1 MYPDN
6 LYKHHRYIYK
16 NSDYIHNI
24 MSTKSPSPMDLFRTL
39 SRKCRLEILRNLCNN
54 SYRITEL
61 SKYLGISKERVSEA
75 LADLVASRLVIL
87 FEREAI
93 PGIKHTIYV
102 ASPFGSE
109 IMNIS
114 DKLDSIK
121 EKSPGKITDF
131 GDGIGYILKYYLEAD
146 FKINHN
152 TRVIREGFQIKMDI
166 EKRTPCEKKN
176 CEITCEPVIK
186 NIVKRFGRI
195 DQFEKVDHANCS
207 FNIKLI
213 RK

>member
-1 MYPDN
+1 MYPGN
-6 LYKHHRYIYK
+6 LYKHHRIYK
-16 NSDYIHNI
+16 NSYYLHNI
-24 MSTKSPSPMDLFRTL
+24 MSTKSLI
-39 SRKCRLEILRNLCNN
+39 K
-54 SYRITEL
+54 L
-61 SKYLGISKERVSEA
+61 SKTLGRQNRAYVLVKLCMKSCRNRELENPQISKGRISEA
-75 LADLVASRLVIL
+75 LSDLVSSHMVIP
-87 FEREAI
+87 FEREAVI
-93 PGIKHTIYV
+93 GEKHTIYV
-102 ASPFGSE
+102 ISPIGSE
-109 IMNIS
+109 ILNIS
-114 DKLDSIK
+114 DKLDSINK
-121 EKSPGKITDF
+121 KGHVKITDF

-152 TRVIREGFQIKMDI
+152 TRVIKEGFQIKMDI

-195 DQFEKVDHANCS
+195 DKFEKVNKANCS